1 MELAQYEGF
10 GMGKRRAGRG
20 SKYSDEFKRRLVGES
35 HADGVSVPMVAKKH
49 GVPDSRIYAWRGDA
63 RFQPGGLEEDAAFVP
78 VEVENSDGDVAHVL
92 PEAQPT
98 RVPTRPPQIE
108 ITLENGRKLRVSDGV
123 DAGFVLELARGLAA

>member
-20 SKYSDEFKRRLVGES
+20 SKYSDEFKRRLVVQS

-63 RFQPGGLEEDAAFVP
+63 RFQPGGLEEDAGFMP
-78 VEVENSDGDVAHVL
+78 VEVENSDGDVATVL

-108 ITLENGRKLRVSDGV
+108 ITLENGRKLRVSDGA

>member
-1 MELAQYEGF
+1 
-10 GMGKRRAGRG
+10 
-20 SKYSDEFKRRLVGES
+20 
-35 HADGVSVPMVAKKH
+35 MVAKKH
-49 GVPDSRIYAWRGDA
+49 GAPDSRIYAWRGDA

-108 ITLENGRKLRVSDGV
+108 ITLENGRKLRVSDGA